1 MAGGV
6 WLDRGMA
13 RPLRRAI
20 AGGWY
25 HVTARGDHRQRIFGD
40 ARDEA
45 HFGELLAEMRERYR
59 VGVLAY
65 VLMGNHYHLLVSTP
79 DANLSRALHWLN
91 VSYGVW
97 WNRRR
102 GECGHVF
109 QGRFKA
115 IVVEAQ
121 GWGLALSEYVHLNP
135 IRTKGM
141 GLGKGARAAERQG
154 TGRPP
159 GPAEVERRLTKLR
172 EYRASSYRA
181 YAGYEKKPVWLDCE
195 ELLERAGGAAAY
207 RKAVEERVRQGEAE
221 SPWQRVKWGV
231 VLGSEAFAERVRES
245 LRAGRET
252 GGKRAL
258 RARRTF
264 EEVVAAV
271 ERLTGE
277 TWQTFRDRHGDRR
290 RDLVL
295 WVARRT
301 TGLTATEL
309 GRLTGGLDYAAV
321 TMAVRRFAVAL
332 TRDKA
337 LGRLATRTLR
347 ECQ

>member
-141 GLGKGARAAERQG
+141 GLGKGARAAEFQ
-154 TGRPP
+154 
-159 GPAEVERRLTKLR
+159 
-172 EYRASSYRA
+172 
-181 YAGYEKKPVWLDCE
+181 
-195 ELLERAGGAAAY
+195 LLQPKG
-207 RKAVEERVRQGEAE
+207 K
-221 SPWQRVKWGV
+221 
-231 VLGSEAFAERVRES
+231 SEPCWIVNIY
-245 LRAGRET
+245 
-252 GGKRAL
+252 
-258 RARRTF
+258 
-264 EEVVAAV
+264 
-271 ERLTGE
+271 
-277 TWQTFRDRHGDRR
+277 GDREA
-290 RDLVL
+290 VL
-295 WVARRT
+295 ASFRVGAKN
-301 TGLTATEL
+301 GVLEQ
-309 GRLTGGLDYAAV
+309 
-321 TMAVRRFAVAL
+321 MAS
-332 TRDKA
+332 
-337 LGRLATRTLR
+337 
-347 ECQ
+347 